1 MKSRKLVLILSI
13 AVLLVTYYWLGTGYL
28 KERGRNST
36 LATDIDD
43 ISLLLADI
51 PTPAADLQ
59 ERLDTVQAELNAAQT
74 TLPVAPN
81 TTEIVNTILQLADT
95 TGIKIA
101 PLDASSWTIET
112 YNDYNV
118 AVYRL
123 NMAITGNSGQFLDF
137 LDELERTDFPT
148 LIVENTSINKEEE
161 EIFLEDSISE
171 SSTWIQA
178 ELVIALY
185 AQAPAAE
192 LEEATTESEE
202 EAPELEEAIEFEEE
216 A

>member
-1 MKSRKLVLILSI
+1 VKSRKLVLILSV
-13 AVLLVTYYWLGTGYL
+13 AVLLVAYYWLGTGYL

-59 ERLDTVQAELNAAQT
+59 ERLDTVQAELDAAQT
-74 TLPVAPN
+74 ALPVAPN
-81 TTEIVNTILQLADT
+81 TTEIVNSILQLADT

-101 PLDASSWTIET
+101 PLAASSWTIET
-112 YNDYNV
+112 YHDYNV

-123 NMAITGNSGQFLDF
+123 NLAITGNSGQFLDF
-137 LDELERTDFPT
+137 LDRLENGNSPT
-148 LIVENTSINKEEE
+148 LIIENVSVHKEAE
-161 EIFLEDSISE
+161 EIYLEDSISE
-171 SSTWIQA
+171 SSTRLQA

-192 LEEATTESEE
+192 LEEVTTASEE
-202 EAPELEEAIEFEEE
+202 VLELEEVIEFEEE